1 MKISTLVAALTSCLL
16 LAVAGTAVA
25 ATPTQ
30 DAYSGVAGQQAGQGA
45 VDDQGAGGPAG
56 APAAAASVAG
66 DGETLEVLPFTGQQ
80 LLIVG
85 IVGTLLIGSGLMLRR
100 TSRRTE

>member
-16 LAVAGTAVA
+16 LALAGTAVA

-45 VDDQGAGGPAG
+45 VDDGAAGGPAG
-56 APAAAASVAG
+56 APAAASVAG